1 VQPALKK
8 TRDEAAVAAESAGIG
23 GVPMDEPRS
32 ITRWIADLRAG
43 KPDAARPLWER
54 YFRPMVAVARARL
67 RAARRASGGGIEDEE
82 DAALSAFDSF
92 CGGVALGGFPLLG
105 DRDDLWR
112 LLIVITERKAADQ
125 LQRQRRLKRG
135 GGRVV
140 DEATLAGGAG
150 TGTVLAGFDALAGPA
165 PEPEFAVAMAE
176 QCHRLIDGLGDETL
190 RRVALLKLESYTT
203 DEIAAR
209 LGCAPRTVANKLKL
223 IRLRWERKGA

>member
-1 VQPALKK
+1 
-8 TRDEAAVAAESAGIG
+8 
-23 GVPMDEPRS
+23 MDEPGS
-32 ITRWIADLRAG
+32 ITRWIDDLRAG
-43 KPDAARPLWER
+43 APGAAQPLWER
-54 YFRPMVAVARARL
+54 YFGPMVALARARL
-67 RAARRASGGGIEDEE
+67 RRVRWASGGIQDEE

-92 CGGVALGGFPLLG
+92 CGGMAQGGFPLLN

-140 DEATLAGGAG
+140 DEAALASG
-150 TGTVLAGFDALAGPA
+150 TGTGVAGFDSLAGPA

-176 QCHRLIDGLGDETL
+176 QCQRLLDNLGDETL
-190 RRVALLKLESYTT
+190 RQVALLKLESYTT
-203 DEIAAR
+203 EEIAAR

-223 IRLRWERKGA
+223 IRLRWERKRA